1 MTTGAALVIPVMGIY
16 VLVLDSQRST
26 SAKVLPWNIFRFS
39 FDGAMIALGSKIV
52 DASIILSIISC
63 RHSVVKPKKFQP
75 ESWNFNFIYQNIA
88 STSGGLTASSSLTTS
103 SSLFLNHS
111 DLAKSSSNAFLNG

>member
-1 MTTGAALVIPVMGIY
+1 MTTGAVLVIPVMGIY

-75 ESWNFNFIYQNIA
+75 ESWNF
-88 STSGGLTASSSLTTS
+88 
-103 SSLFLNHS
+103 
-111 DLAKSSSNAFLNG
+111 